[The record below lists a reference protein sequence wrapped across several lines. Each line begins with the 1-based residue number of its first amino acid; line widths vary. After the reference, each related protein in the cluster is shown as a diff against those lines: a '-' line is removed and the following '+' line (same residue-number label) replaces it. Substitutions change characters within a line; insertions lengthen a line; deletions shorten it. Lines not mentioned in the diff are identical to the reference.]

1 MMEEKLFSA
10 IAERYGKVASWAAWE
25 KSGEK
30 PKSNISNIDIFD
42 IKKNPSLLNILKTDV
57 VMVALNFAR
66 TVEMN
71 ELFLNFHDK
80 NPHGQDYKIRF
91 AFEETRFYG
100 AYMTDIIKDFP
111 TKSSRDVLKHLRN
124 NPEVI
129 EQQIKNFREELQF
142 IGSENPTIL
151 AFGRDTYNILK
162 NNMKKS
168 EYNQLIALTHYSHRI
183 SKENYRSDTLKK
195 IEMEEPNK

>member
-1 MMEEKLFSA
+1 
-10 IAERYGKVASWAAWE
+10 
-25 KSGEK
+25 
-30 PKSNISNIDIFD
+30 
-42 IKKNPSLLNILKTDV
+42 
-57 VMVALNFAR
+57 
-66 TVEMN
+66 
-71 ELFLNFHDK
+71 
-80 NPHGQDYKIRF
+80 
-91 AFEETRFYG
+91 
-100 AYMTDIIKDFP
+100 MTDIIKDFP